1 MSWSRAFIA
10 WLAIVLAESIH
21 GALRQI
27 YLAPVLG
34 DLPARQVGVL
44 IGSAIIFVIALASIR
59 WIAARTLRDQ
69 LMVGLMWVVLIVI
82 FEIALG
88 AALGYSRTR
97 MLSDY
102 DLTRGGFMGFG
113 LLFMLIA
120 PALAAKVRARGRHP
134 T

>member
-88 AALGYSRTR
+88 SALGYSRSR

-102 DLTRGGFMGFG
+102 DLARGGFMGFG
-113 LLFMLIA
+113 LLFMLFA

>member
-27 YLAPVLG
+27 YVAPVLG

-44 IGSAIIFVIALASIR
+44 IGSAIIFVITLASIR
-59 WIAARTLRDQ
+59 WIGARTLRDQ
-69 LMVGLMWVVLIVI
+69 VKVGLMWVVLIVI

-88 AALGYSRTR
+88 TALGYSRSR

-113 LLFMLIA
+113 LLFMVFA
-120 PALAAKVRARGRHP
+120 PALAAKLRALNRDP

>member
-1 MSWSRAFIA
+1 
-10 WLAIVLAESIH
+10 
-21 GALRQI
+21 
-27 YLAPVLG
+27 
-34 DLPARQVGVL
+34 
-44 IGSAIIFVIALASIR
+44 
-59 WIAARTLRDQ
+59 
-69 LMVGLMWVVLIVI
+69 MWVVLIVI

-88 AALGYSRTR
+88 SALGYSRSR

-102 DLTRGGFMGFG
+102 DLARGGFMGFG